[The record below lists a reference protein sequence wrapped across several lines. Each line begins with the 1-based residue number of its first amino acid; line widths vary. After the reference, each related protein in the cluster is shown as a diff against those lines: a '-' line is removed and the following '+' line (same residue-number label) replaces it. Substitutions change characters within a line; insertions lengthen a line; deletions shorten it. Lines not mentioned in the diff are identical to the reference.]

1 MSKSY
6 TNGDVEMDEVSILRK
21 DIQERMMRSQDWDRL
36 MRALRIHLQD
46 SGWYDQVT
54 SKAQEVAAVSE
65 KPRFSEVYASI
76 RDYAIDSC
84 PPDVQTELLRQIR
97 AFIAANVVSDFHR
110 VSLSHI
116 VWLGMSTPANPK
128 AHHYAKQLEGAL
140 CRGAWLESTP
150 AKDTKGNMMSWEET
164 FRKFKKHCTGQDA
177 FATIAVQTQT
187 LATLLLR
194 PDKPRSDS
202 SNGPPPTLKLT
213 PEELDG
219 DSDPAAAPF
228 SLNLEDELLI
238 PEDKREEARMALVA
252 LSGEDEKV
260 KDTWSTTVLR
270 AFFAYTLGKPQRALR
285 ILATVHLEGQIPPS
299 PSVLTA
305 PSTDAGSRFIPSTT
319 LSTASTTTS
328 TLTPG
333 TGSALQ
339 TILSRTGSIA
349 SSVGAPGG
357 SGVKQTFSWGAIE
370 HIRTRCVE
378 GMAHERLMDGT
389 AAALAYEAALSLIAG
404 FVPRPGEKGVFEER
418 RELWRWVEMLLY
430 RASVVSATYQS
441 SEDTMRLMKVYCVVA
456 AHWPPSFRPHHRATL
471 YTLYI
476 RTLCLTGTRGTPT
489 WRDDAR
495 RSVLEMRAVLGS
507 TTVFPHAGEVNHKV
521 LDFADGCVALWE
533 AGGEREDDA
542 VWVVDTLWWA
552 TRLTF
557 HSHRV
562 LRHLF
567 RLLVATPEPD
577 IEVARRIFQ
586 LYVRLV
592 RTARLTSAG
601 DVDLQLKRRPTDE
614 PAEHPAEIAQTIV
627 AGDPVNEVSGIQGI
641 NGKRNVE
648 SAREVEKI
656 RQGDMDDGHTF
667 VDALVRGAR
676 MLCRVVEERGID
688 DALSEAQEAVKFA
701 LEIVNADSDEL
712 KGDRVLRARVYKA
725 AGIVEALTAANEL
738 DPTTRPTRQ
747 STALRYLTESAT
759 LDPTSADTFYHL
771 AFTQAEARATSDA
784 VLSARQ
790 AVELAPRDVR
800 GWHLL
805 GLLLT
810 AMEDWAGA
818 KVVTEIGIANAEEVK
833 TETQEDGGA
842 GPPGSAVDE
851 GVVVKDFGVGAGRSS
866 SPQGLPTDD
875 LHPVH
880 HAPSIVP
887 SSGILPYSRTLHV
900 LFTRKDPD
908 ASPSRLRAFAAATQ
922 IRLTEMA
929 IMEKIEGPDG
939 AAGMWPGV
947 FAWYAANAPSS
958 EAGIVGLGPEGGAGG
973 TGSIR
978 TASMDHGD
986 DPNVPRME
994 FSPASPTND
1003 YDEKDSGKDKDKEKS
1018 GKHLD
1023 LHKKLLSKSH
1033 GHVRELSRRIN
1044 PKARR
1049 RTSTMS
1055 RSASVSEPYQ
1065 ASSIHSRHLH
1075 RRSSPATST
1084 YFEGESD
1091 FDPLSMSAST
1101 TSTRTAGTSTTAS
1114 TVRTTQTTRT
1124 TNTTASDNTV
1134 ITPTPT
1140 ASSTDA
1146 VERRLLSDIWLA
1158 SAATFRRSSR
1168 PAEAHDAIAEAE
1180 WLDEANPNVW
1190 VQFGLYLNQGERA
1203 IEALNKALA
1212 IEPEH
1217 VPAIVCLA
1225 QIFLNQNA
1233 NMNTN
1238 PGDGEA
1244 SAKGTDMAVGM
1255 LNQVTQGAGW
1265 DSAEAWY
1272 LLGRACGLQGRRERQ
1287 RACLAHAL
1295 RLEES
1300 KAIRSVRAVLPRCL

>member
-1 MSKSY
+1 MS
-6 TNGDVEMDEVSILRK
+6 
-21 DIQERMMRSQDWDRL
+21 IQ
-36 MRALRIHLQD
+36 
-46 SGWYDQVT
+46 
-54 SKAQEVAAVSE
+54 
-65 KPRFSEVYASI
+65 
-76 RDYAIDSC
+76 
-84 PPDVQTELLRQIR
+84 
-97 AFIAANVVSDFHR
+97 
-110 VSLSHI
+110 
-116 VWLGMSTPANPK
+116 ANPK
-128 AHHYAKQLEGAL
+128 AHHYAQQLEGAL
-140 CRGAWLESTP
+140 CRGAWLESNPT
-150 AKDTKGNMMSWEET
+150 KDYSGKAMDWEET
-164 FRKFKKHCTGQDA
+164 FRKFKKHCAGQDA

-187 LATLLLR
+187 LAILLLR
-194 PDKPRSDS
+194 PEKTRSDV
-202 SNGPPPTLKLT
+202 SNGPPPALNLT
-213 PEELDG
+213 PEGLDG
-219 DSDPAAAPF
+219 DSDPVVAPF
-228 SLNLEDELLI
+228 SLNLDDELLI

-270 AFFAYTLGKPQRALR
+270 AFFAYTLDKPQRALR

-305 PSTDAGSRFIPSTT
+305 PPTNTGSHFIPSTT
-319 LSTASTTTS
+319 LSTASTAAS
-328 TLTPG
+328 ALTPG

-339 TILSRTGSIA
+339 TILSRTGSIV

-357 SGVKQTFSWGAIE
+357 SGARQTFSWGVVE
-370 HIRTRCVE
+370 HIRTRCIE
-378 GMAHERLMDGT
+378 GMAHERLLDGT
-389 AAALAYEAALSLIAG
+389 AAALAYEAALPLIAA

-441 SEDTMRLMKVYCVVA
+441 SEDALRLMKVYCVVA
-456 AHWPPSFRPHHRATL
+456 VHWPASFRPNHRATL

-489 WRDDAR
+489 WRDEAR
-495 RSVLEMRAVLGS
+495 RTANEMRAVLGS

-521 LDFADGCVALWE
+521 LDFVDGCVALWE
-533 AGGEREDDA
+533 AGGEREEDA
-542 VWVVDTLWWA
+542 AWVVDILWWA

-567 RLLVATPEPD
+567 RLLVSVTEPD
-577 IEVARRIFQ
+577 INVARRIFQ

-592 RTARLTSAG
+592 RTARLASAG
-601 DVDLQLKRRPTDE
+601 DIDLLLKRRPTNG
-614 PAEHPAEIAQTIV
+614 PAEHPADIARTIV
-627 AGDPVNEVSGIQGI
+627 AGDVENELSGLEGTNIEG
-641 NGKRNVE
+641 NEE

-656 RQGDMDDGHTF
+656 RQGDVDDGRTF

-676 MLCRVVEERGID
+676 MLCRIVEEWGVD
-688 DALSEAQEAVKFA
+688 DALGEAQEAVKVAF
-701 LEIVNADSDEL
+701 EVVEKDSEGL
-712 KGDRVLRARVYKA
+712 QSDRVLTARVHKA
-725 AGIVEALTAANEL
+725 AGIVEGLAAAKEL

-747 STALRYLTESAT
+747 STALRHLLESAT

-771 AFTQAEARATSDA
+771 AFIQAEARATSDA

-790 AVELAPRDVR
+790 AVERAPRDVR

-818 KVVTEIGIANAEEVK
+818 KVVIELGIANAEELR
-833 TETQEDGGA
+833 TDPQGEEGA
-842 GPPGSAVDE
+842 GQQRSAPDD
-851 GVVVKDFGVGAGRSS
+851 GVVAKDFGIGTVRSS
-866 SPQGLPTDD
+866 SPQGVPSSEFN
-875 LHPVH
+875 PPH

-887 SSGILPYSRTLHV
+887 SNGILPASRALHV
-900 LFTRKDPD
+900 LFGRTDPD
-908 ASPSRLRAFAAATQ
+908 ASPSRMRAFAAATQ

-929 IMEKIEGPDG
+929 IVERIEGPDG
-939 AAGMWPGV
+939 AAGMWPAV
-947 FAWYAANAPSS
+947 FAWYAANAPS
-958 EAGIVGLGPEGGAGG
+958 AGTGIAGVGVGAESGGG
-973 TGSIR
+973 TGSLR
-978 TASMDHGD
+978 TASLDHSE

-1003 YDEKDSGKDKDKEKS
+1003 YDEKDHGREKDKEKG

-1023 LHKKLLSKSH
+1023 LHKKILSKSH
-1033 GHVRELSRRIN
+1033 GHVRELSRKIN

-1049 RTSTMS
+1049 RASAMS

-1075 RRSSPATST
+1075 RRSSPATSF
-1084 YFEGESD
+1084 YFDGESE
-1091 FDPLSMSAST
+1091 FDPRSMSAST
-1101 TSTRTAGTSTTAS
+1101 TSTRTTDTTATTTSTIRTVQTSQTSNTATSDS
-1114 TVRTTQTTRT
+1114 TIIINSIPTT
-1124 TNTTASDNTV
+1124 
-1134 ITPTPT
+1134 
-1140 ASSTDA
+1140 SSA
-1146 VERRLLSDIWLA
+1146 EAIERRLLSDIWLA

-1203 IEALNKALA
+1203 VEALHKALA

-1233 NMNTN
+1233 NTNTDLS
-1238 PGDGEA
+1238 GGGA
-1244 SAKGTDMAVGM
+1244 SAEGIDMAVGM

-1295 RLEES
+1295 RLEE
-1300 KAIRSVRAVLPRCL
+1300 